1 MTENKQYYL
10 GLDIGSASIGWS
22 ATDEDYKILNIKNK
36 KALGVRMFTEAETAV
51 DRRTKRTQRRR
62 YERRR
67 YRLQLLKELFRNEIE
82 KIDATFFNRLEESKF
97 YLEDKTV
104 NSKYVLFNDENYTD
118 KNFYSEYKTIYH
130 LREHLLK
137 KENPDIR
144 ELYLACH
151 HILKYRG
158 NFIFSGETLSND
170 NSIIDILH
178 NLKDEICFNEDTLL
192 LLEDDAKLEKLETIL
207 LNKNS
212 NKLDKVKNIKILFN
226 KNKQLDAFFKL
237 AIGIKS
243 KLDIIFENEN
253 YKEADKNEIS
263 FEKPY
268 EETRADYEAMLG
280 DDITTI
286 DLAKKIYDAI
296 ILTKIKEPGLTIS
309 ESKVKHYNK
318 HKVDLKLLKNVIKN
332 DKKLSQDEKI
342 ELYKNC
348 FTNKI
353 ENNYLH
359 YAGRGTLSKDG
370 NIKTNNSSKKIEYYS
385 KASYEDFKK
394 FITNTILKNLEET
407 EEVKEIKSRL
417 ELGDFL
423 LLQKTRDNGV
433 IPYQVH
439 LEELKLIL
447 ENAEKYY
454 PFLKEKTDGYSTS
467 EKIIMLHEFRIPYYI
482 GPLNNYHKNKG
493 GNAWIVRNSSEKIT
507 PWNFKDVV
515 NEEAS
520 ATQFIEKMTNNC
532 TYLLEEKV
540 IPKNSLLYSEYELLN
555 ELNVLNIDGVRLSI
569 DVRNDIIETFFKNK
583 VQKLTKN
590 KLEKYLQS
598 TNVLPKDK
606 KLAGIDIEI
615 KSNLKSYVETKNI
628 LGEKFDNVMVENII
642 SWLTLFGETKKLVI
656 NKIKENYGEKLND
669 DEINKLAN
677 LRYKGWGRFSEKL
690 LTGIYSEKLVDLSTG
705 EIFNIINAMRNNML
719 HFMELLRE
727 EKGYTDAIE
736 NYNKKL
742 EKPIIKVDYDIVND
756 IYVSPSVKRAV
767 WQTLK
772 IVEEIRKL
780 LGKDPKKIFI
790 ETIRSN
796 KAEKK
801 RTDSRKTQLEKLFKN
816 LKDDKQL
823 LEEVAKQYPDEYFK
837 TKKIWLYCTQLGKCI
852 YSGEEINLSELFN
865 NNIYDIDHIYPRS
878 KTKDDSL
885 HNNLVLTLKTKN
897 EAKKDKYPLKETLTI
912 TKEIK
917 NYWKTLLDKKLITQ
931 EKYNRLVC
939 EEELTTEQLAKFI
952 NRQLVETSQSTKAV
966 AGILKNLLPHTE
978 IYYVKAENI
987 SEFRQDFAYET
998 IFDEYK
1004 KIYTS
1009 KVINPEL
1016 IKIRELNNYHHAH
1029 DAYLSIV
1036 VGNVFSTK
1044 FTKYVANFIEKNNKN
1059 YTLNNIYGKDVKNAW
1074 IVGETIE
1081 TIKKEIQCKRINI
1094 SKKVAKQKGA
1104 LFNKVTIY
1112 NKKIAKTD
1120 GYFALKNSEK
1130 QNTEKLNDVSK
1141 YGGYTS
1147 ISIAY
1152 YSIISYEIKTKNGVE
1167 KQIKLIPI
1175 PVYID
1180 NKIKDNNCIINYFK
1194 NIEKNEIY
1202 NPKLLYK
1209 KLCIGSLVKIN
1220 NFYYYV
1226 GGKTNDRFTLDSA
1239 VEVLIDKEHNR
1250 TLKEISKFVFKFN
1263 SAKTEKEREKLKVNE
1278 KIISLETNLKLFDH
1292 LVEKMNS
1299 GIFKNKQYNKY
1310 DDFKKDQT
1318 KNIFKNLSLEAQC
1331 IQILEILN
1339 ILATY
1344 KTNFDKLKT
1353 IDIITSRTSLNMNI
1367 TKLDEFKII
1376 EKSVTGLYEK
1386 IVTII

>member
-1 MTENKQYYL
+1 MEKNNYYL
-10 GLDIGSASIGWS
+10 GLDIGTASIGWS
-22 ATDEDYKILNIKNK
+22 ATDENYKILKIKNK
-36 KALGVRMFTEAETAV
+36 KALGVRIFTEAETAV
-51 DRRTKRTQRRR
+51 KRRTKRTQRRR
-62 YERRR
+62 YDRRR
-67 YRLQLLKELFRNEIE
+67 YRLQLLKELFKNEIE

-158 NFIFSGETLSND
+158 NFLFSGEAISND
-170 NSIIDILH
+170 HRIIDLLH
-178 NLKDEICFNEDTLL
+178 NLKDEICFNEDSLL

-212 NKLDKVKNIKILFN
+212 NKLDKVKNIKTLFN
-226 KNKQLDAFFKL
+226 KNKQLDSFFKL
-237 AIGIKS
+237 AIGSKS

-253 YKEADKNEIS
+253 YKESDKNEIS

-268 EETRADYEAMLG
+268 EESRADYESILG

-318 HKVDLKLLKNVIKN
+318 HKIDLQLLKNVITN
-332 DKKLSQDEKI
+332 DTKLSRNEKI

-359 YAGRGTLSKDG
+359 YAGRGTLSKDRD
-370 NIKTNNSSKKIEYYS
+370 IKTNNSSKKVKYYS

-394 FITNTILKNLEET
+394 FITNTVLKKLEET

-423 LLQKTRDNGV
+423 LLQKTRDNAV

-467 EKIIMLHEFRIPYYI
+467 EKIIMLHAFRIPYYI

-493 GNAWIVRNSSEKIT
+493 GHAWIVRNSSKKIT

-520 ATQFIEKMTNNC
+520 ATQFIKKMTNNC

-540 IPKNSLLYSEYELLN
+540 IPKHSLLYSEYELLN
-555 ELNVLNIDGVRLSI
+555 ELNVLNIDGVRLSL

-590 KLEKYLQS
+590 KLEKYLKN
-598 TNVLPKDK
+598 TNILPKDK
-606 KLAGIDIEI
+606 TLSGIDIEI

-669 DEINKLAN
+669 DEINRLAN

-705 EIFNIINAMRNNML
+705 EISNIISAMRNNML
-719 HFMELLRE
+719 HFMELLSE
-727 EKGYTDAIE
+727 EKGYIDAIE

-837 TKKIWLYCTQLGKCI
+837 TKKLWLYCTQLGKCM

-912 TKEIK
+912 TKELK

-966 AGILKNLLPHTE
+966 AGILKNLLPNTE
-978 IYYVKAENI
+978 ICYVKAENV
-987 SEFRQDFAYET
+987 SEFRQDFAYKT
-998 IFDEYK
+998 IFNKYK
-1004 KIYTS
+1004 KIHTS
-1009 KVINPEL
+1009 EVINPEF

-1081 TIKKEIQCKRINI
+1081 TIKKEIQSKRINI
-1094 SKKVAKQKGA
+1094 SKKVSKRKGL
-1104 LFNKVTIY
+1104 LFDENLQ
-1112 NKKIAKTD
+1112 NKKIEETREYIPSKSSKNI
-1120 GYFALKNSEK
+1120 KNSEK
-1130 QNTEKLNDVSK
+1130 LKNITK

-1147 ISIAY
+1147 IKIAY
-1152 YSIISYEIKTKNGVE
+1152 YSIISYELKTKSGMK
-1167 KQIKLIPI
+1167 KQVKLVPI

-1180 NKIKDNNCIINYFK
+1180 KKIKDNNCIIDYFK
-1194 NIEKNEIY
+1194 TLEKNEIY
-1202 NPKLLYK
+1202 HPKILYK
-1209 KLCIGSLVKIN
+1209 MLRNGSLVKID
-1220 NFYYYV
+1220 NFYYYI
-1226 GGKTNDRFTLDSA
+1226 GGKKNNKYCYLNSA
-1239 VEVLIDKEHNR
+1239 VEILIDYKYNR
-1250 TLKEISKFVFKFN
+1250 LLKEMSKFAFKFN
-1263 SAKTEKEREKLKVNE
+1263 SAKNEKEREQLKVNE
-1278 KIISLETNLKLFDH
+1278 KIISLKDNLALFDH
-1292 LVEKMNS
+1292 LVEKMNT
-1299 GIFKNKQYNKY
+1299 GILKYKQSNKY
-1310 DDFKKDQT
+1310 DDFKKEQT

-1339 ILATY
+1339 ILANY
-1344 KTNFDKLKT
+1344 KPNFDKLK
-1353 IDIITSRTSLNMNI
+1353 DINITADRILLNVNI
-1367 TKLDEFKII
+1367 TKRKEFKII